1 MFFINSTCHQFFFF
15 FTKGISIIFDW
26 SDWSFPYFEIIF
38 LTLLQ
43 LISSPVNRCMDLFII
58 LIMYDTNILQ
68 CIIIPTSHHMLCI
81 VGISPNFLHCQGWQN
96 GGIHKICEA
105 QIKQHLQQYTILFSN
120 FLKLDSSFP
129 KNINMNFHIKGR
141 ISSLWK
147 INHVIL

>member
-15 FTKGISIIFDW
+15 YKRYIYYFWLIFPIFWDNFFYFVTTDFKPCEPMYGLIYNINYVRYEYTTMYHHSDQSPHAVYCRHQSKLFTL
-26 SDWSFPYFEIIF
+26 PR
-38 LTLLQ
+38 LTK
-43 LISSPVNRCMDLFII
+43 
-58 LIMYDTNILQ
+58 
-68 CIIIPTSHHMLCI
+68 
-81 VGISPNFLHCQGWQN
+81 W
-96 GGIHKICEA
+96 GIHKICEA